1 MSEAK
6 VIFNFEQSI
15 LTIQCSPEDKMRD
28 ICQRYSTKVGIH
40 MNLLM
45 FLYGGNQLNLELK
58 FKEQANSFDKS
69 NKEMN
74 VIVIKNDLDSFT
86 CPNCGEKIKL
96 NTEKIDEIISSNNNI
111 NDTING
117 IKFNIET
124 LIKISTINTVNI
136 QLKNINVL
144 LNNMIE
150 DIKKNNEK
158 LKNLLNEANNITTK
172 IKTNLDFPNKN
183 VIEGTLYINDND
195 DIIVFL
201 IYYLIKI

>member
-15 LTIQCSPEDKMRD
+15 LTIQCSPEDKMKD

-45 FLYGGNQLNLELK
+45 FLYGEIQLNLELK

-69 NKEMN
+69 SKEMN

-86 CPNCGEKIKL
+86 CPYCGEKIKL

-111 NDTING
+111 NDTINE

-124 LIKISTINTVNI
+124 LIKISTINTINI

-144 LNNMIE
+144 LNNIIE
-150 DIKKNNEK
+150 DIKKK
-158 LKNLLNEANNITTK
+158 
-172 IKTNLDFPNKN
+172 
-183 VIEGTLYINDND
+183 
-195 DIIVFL
+195 
-201 IYYLIKI
+201 